1 MIRSGRMTKMR
12 FALVDTLA
20 TQRRRHA
27 AISIVCLLATAGTGC
42 SDNDPSARHSDQSPA
57 PVFEDMAKSSGLD
70 FIHYSGATG
79 KYYFPE
85 ILGAGIALLDYDGDD
100 DLDVFVLQGGQL
112 DPAAGGNG
120 MVAGLPPG
128 HRLYRNELNPS
139 GKLHFIDVTESA
151 GIGDRGYGMGRAD

>member
-1 MIRSGRMTKMR
+1 MILSTVNTR
-12 FALVDTLA
+12 A
-20 TQRRRHA
+20 TVRCRA
-27 AISIVCLLATAGTGC
+27 AIWIACILAVASCDSNNRSAGETG
-42 SDNDPSARHSDQSPA
+42 QSKET
-57 PVFEDMAKSSGLD
+57 VFEDMAQSSGLD

-128 HRLYRNELNPS
+128 PN
-139 GKLHFIDVTESA
+139 
-151 GIGDRGYGMGRAD
+151 